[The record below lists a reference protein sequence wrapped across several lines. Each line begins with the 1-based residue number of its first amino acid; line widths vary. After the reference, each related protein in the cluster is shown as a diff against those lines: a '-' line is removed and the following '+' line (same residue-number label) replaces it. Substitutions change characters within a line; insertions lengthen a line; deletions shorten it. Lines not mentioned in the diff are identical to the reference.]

1 MPSPRLEP
9 LVLTDGE
16 RRTLATLVRR
26 LKKAQALATRAQIVL
41 ACAEGGSVL
50 SVAAELGVSRETV
63 SKWRSRFLRD
73 RLAGLADQPRPGR
86 PRKITDEQIEL
97 VITKTLGERGP
108 EDSTPWSTRSMAAA
122 AGVSQT
128 AVSRIW
134 RAFGLKPHLTEMWE
148 LSADLQ
154 LPAKICD
161 VAGLY
166 IDPPHG
172 STDAVHERKKPDS
185 RRRPDT
191 C

>member
-9 LVLTDGE
+9 LVLTNDE
-16 RRTLATLVRR
+16 RRTLTALMRR
-26 LKKAQALATRAQIVL
+26 GKTTQELAARAQIVL
-41 ACAEGGSVL
+41 ACAEGGSIS

-73 RLAGLADQPRPGR
+73 RLAGLSDQPRPGR

-97 VITKTLGERGP
+97 VITKTLGQRGP
-108 EDSTPWSTRSMAAA
+108 EGDKPWSTRSMAAA
-122 AGVSQT
+122 AGLSQT

-161 VAGLY
+161 FAGP
-166 IDPPHG
+166 DVDSPHG
-172 STDAVHERKKPDS
+172 SSDAVPERGKPD
-185 RRRPDT
+185 
-191 C
+191 